1 MKLEIIIN
9 KKNNIF
15 EAKSPSFP
23 NCVGHGRTKNE
34 AFLEL
39 KEKIRVKLCE
49 SISKHLNEVLQ
60 NENATEVITGIDTTE
75 NSHQIFDLLKANTK
89 HFLYKIPFQASLSF
103 SLNRNPSLGNIFSTP
118 SPKPIDEIF
127 AQTNEKNHQFPDLF
141 KENTERFF
149 YPISLN

>member
-9 KKNNIF
+9 KKSNIF

-60 NENATEVITGIDTTE
+60 NDNATEVITGINATE
-75 NSHQIFDLLKANTK
+75 NSHQIFDLLKGNTK
-89 HFLYKIPFQASLSF
+89 HLLYKIPFQASLSF
-103 SLNRNPSLGNIFSTP
+103 SLNGNPNLGNFFSTQN
-118 SPKPIDEIF
+118 PKLVDEISSH
-127 AQTNEKNHQFPDLF
+127 TSEKNHQFPDLF